1 MMSRRPAE
9 IKNIKCDAQNC
20 VYNSAED
27 KKCMAGEIKV
37 GTPHASTSAE
47 TICSTFVCSIQD

>member
-1 MMSRRPAE
+1 MSRRPAE